1 VPFVAPFKGL
11 RYNPKKVSSLQEV
24 VTPPYDVISPEGQT
38 RYYKRHPW
46 NFVRVVFGKGLPS
59 DTRKKNRYSRARQV
73 LAQWLDSRILVMD
86 REPGIYP
93 YLQEYALHGK
103 RFRRLGVIA
112 LVRLDSPKIFPH
124 EGTREEPKKDRLE
137 LLKAVQASLS
147 PIFGL
152 IPDSRGSYAAFIR
165 RLIARE
171 KALTA
176 FDLDGVRHRL
186 WKVGDPHAIG
196 QFEALLRSR
205 ELVIADG
212 HHRYEAACAYRQWRR
227 TKDASYSSSAP
238 YNYAMFYLMASS
250 GSEEAGLLPTHRVVH
265 RVSSAKLHG
274 LLEDL
279 KSKGLVRPVP
289 NVAQLADRLE
299 ALRQKRQLA
308 VGLYS
313 GNGASRLLVAP
324 PRVSHELDVEWL
336 HQDLFP
342 ALSVNPSQV
351 SYTQDL
357 SLGIQQLA
365 RRAAQALFVVG
376 RPRLGQVLQRARR
389 GSRMPGKTTYFYPKP
404 LAGLVEYK
412 FERPLRESPAAALDS
427 NASSARNEEEG
438 AS

>member
-1 VPFVAPFKGL
+1 MPFVAPFKGL
-11 RYNPKKVSSLQEV
+11 RYNPKKVASLQEV
-24 VTPPYDVISPEGQT
+24 VTPPYDVISPEGQA

-59 DTRKKNRYSRARQV
+59 DTRTKNHYSRARQT

-86 REPGIYP
+86 PKPSIYP
-93 YLQEYALHGK
+93 YLQEYASRGR

-152 IPDSRGSYAAFIR
+152 IPDSRGSYTAFIK
-165 RLIARE
+165 RLIARK
-171 KALTA
+171 KALAA
-176 FDLDGVRHRL
+176 FGLDGVGHRL
-186 WKVGDPHAIG
+186 WKVSDLKAIE
-196 QFEALLRSR
+196 QFEKLLGSK

-227 TKDASYSSSAP
+227 TRDPRFSLSAP
-238 YNYAMFYLMASS
+238 YNYAMFYLMATS
-250 GSEEAGLLPTHRVVH
+250 GLEEPGLLPTHRVVH
-265 RVSSAKLHG
+265 RLSLAKLHR

-279 KSKGLVRPVP
+279 KSQGLLRRVP
-289 NVAQLADRLE
+289 SVTQLADHLE
-299 ALRQKRQLA
+299 VLRQKKQLA

-313 GNGASRLLVAP
+313 GNGASHLLMAP
-324 PRVSHELDVEWL
+324 LSVSHELDVEWL
-336 HQDLFP
+336 HGELFP
-342 ALSVNPSQV
+342 SLSVDPLQV

-357 SLGIQQLA
+357 SLGMKQLA
-365 RRAAQALFVVG
+365 RRAAQALFIVQ
-376 RPRLGQVLQRARR
+376 RPRLGEVLRRARA
-389 GSRMPGKTTYFYPKP
+389 GSRMPGKTTFFYPKP

-412 FERPLRESPAAALDS
+412 FPGPM
-427 NASSARNEEEG
+427 SANTG
-438 AS
+438 TG